1 MYVDCSNDSTN
12 PTPTETGKLSGHW
25 IGSTSHNSLNIH
37 ITQNGE
43 QLTGEVE
50 YIEFL
55 GGTKFDYTVDV
66 NGNFSDP
73 KVEMFLKG
81 TNLSMLYEG
90 TLSSDGNAID
100 GIFVDEFNIPDSIT
114 LVKQ

>member
-1 MYVDCSNDSTN
+1 MFVDCSKDSTN

-25 IGSTSHNSLNIH
+25 IGSTSHNSLNMK
-37 ITQNGE
+37 ITQIGGK
-43 QLTGEVE
+43 LIGEVE
-50 YIEFL
+50 CIKIL
-55 GGTKFDYTVDV
+55 GGTEFDYTVDV

-73 KVEMFLKG
+73 KVEMFLTG

-100 GIFVDEFNIPDSIT
+100 GIFVDEFTIPDSIT